1 MRSTDHLLLDT
12 QWLSSWIANNFL
24 AEEIIGT
31 LETNSIFLLALFSTV
46 FYYSIRQRDI
56 RVVDVLV
63 IHQLCLGFI
72 FSIMSLWGYRTM
84 YYKTE
89 GPGSRRRFGGFGTHF
104 RLILMGMISAY
115 GVWFWIEG
123 VEDGLPP
130 TDRRTA
136 CGGLETFFFAPMKVE
151 SWSTRSVQLVIAIGA
166 AVYYCI
172 MGLAAIAALLA
183 YCVRKIS
190 RKPHDWNWQLVSQQ
204 DSAIALTKR
213 E

>member
-1 MRSTDHLLLDT
+1 LIDT

-24 AEEIIGT
+24 AEESIGT

-46 FYYSIRQRDI
+46 FYYSITRMEI

-89 GPGSRRRFGGFGTHF
+89 GPGGRRHFGGFGTHF
-104 RLILMGMISAY
+104 RLILMGMITAY

-136 CGGLETFFFAPMKVE
+136 CGGLETFFFTPMKID

-166 AVYYCI
+166 AVYYGI

-190 RKPHDWNWQLVSQQ
+190 RKPVHWELVVSQQ
-204 DSAIALTKR
+204 DSEIALTKR